1 MTLAFDWPFFVLLFA
16 VGVMSSCAAVL
27 LGAPFM
33 DRSVWMA
40 TRMGQ
45 TILARIVEPLFFSP
59 IVILIYGFFTMPWY
73 TVLIS
78 AVVDLIAVTLFFFF
92 VLSPVV
98 QLLRVGVFP
107 AFLLSGVAAT
117 IAVLRYFGV
126 F

>member
-1 MTLAFDWPFFVLLFA
+1 
-16 VGVMSSCAAVL
+16 
-27 LGAPFM
+27 M
-33 DRSVWMA
+33 DRPVWMA

-45 TILARIVEPLFFSP
+45 TILVRIVEPLFFSP

-73 TVLIS
+73 TVLIF
-78 AVVDLIAVTLFFFF
+78 AVADLIAVTLFFFF

-98 QLLRVGVFP
+98 QLLGIGVFP
-107 AFLLSGVAAT
+107 AFLLSCVAAT